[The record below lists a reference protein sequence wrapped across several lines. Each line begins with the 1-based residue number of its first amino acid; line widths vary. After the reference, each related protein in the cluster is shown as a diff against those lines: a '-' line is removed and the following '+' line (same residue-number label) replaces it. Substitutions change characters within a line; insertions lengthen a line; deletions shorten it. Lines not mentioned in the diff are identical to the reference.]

1 MNFKKSIAAI
11 AATAITAASLSAVAS
26 AELTLD
32 GAKQDANGMDIV
44 CANANSWMPIAYNN
58 GERNET
64 VLADKNKAIV
74 DNGIDWTQVKSVEVQ
89 FHVVE
94 GTEEEWDAENCMG
107 GAIVVSSNANGD
119 SSHNWP
125 AKEFYGVN
133 DEDLEFT
140 AAPEKEL
147 QANKVSAYTYQI
159 VCPVD
164 DTNSVVPNAQMV
176 QIAVQDYANA
186 VWWQCAIE
194 YMAVKDASGNALFV
208 WTGAAPRADYT
219 GAAAPTAASAPAAA
233 EETAPAAAEDTAPAT
248 VTGNVDAATDS
259 SKGSPDTG
267 IADVAAVAGIA
278 VLAAGAFVVAK
289 KRK

>member
-1 MNFKKSIAAI
+1 MNFRKSIAAI
-11 AATAITAASLSAVAS
+11 AATAITAASLSAAAS

-32 GAKQDANGMDIV
+32 GAATDASGMDLV
-44 CANANSWMPIAYNN
+44 CASANSWMPIAYNN

-74 DNGIDWTQVKSVEVQ
+74 DYGIDWSQAKSVEIQ

-107 GAIVVSSNANGD
+107 GAVVVSSNADGN

-147 QANKVSAYTYQI
+147 QAEKVSAYTYKL
-159 VCPVD
+159 VCPID
-164 DTNSVVPNAQMV
+164 DSNSVVDNPQMV
-176 QIAVQDYANA
+176 QIAFQDYANA
-186 VWWQCAIE
+186 VWWQCAVE
-194 YMAVKDASGNALFV
+194 YMAVKDASGNTLV
-208 WTGAAPRADYT
+208 SWNGAAPRADYA
-219 GAAAPTAASAPAAA
+219 GAGAPAAA
-233 EETAPAAAEDTAPAT
+233 ETTSAPAA
-248 VTGNVDAATDS
+248 GNVDAATDS

-267 IADVAAVAGIA
+267 IADVAAVAGLA
-278 VLAAGAFVVAK
+278 VLAAGALVVAK

>member
-1 MNFKKSIAAI
+1 MNFRKSIAAI
-11 AATAITAASLSAVAS
+11 AATAITAASLSAAAS

-44 CANANSWMPIAYNN
+44 CASANSWMPIAYNN

-147 QANKVSAYTYQI
+147 QANKVSAYTYNI

-176 QIAVQDYANA
+176 QIAVQDYATA

-194 YMAVKDASGNALFV
+194 YMAIKDASGNALYV
-208 WTGAAPRADYT
+208 WNGAAPRADYT
-219 GAAAPTAASAPAAA
+219 GAAAPVAATSAPASADDTAA
-233 EETAPAAAEDTAPAT
+233 APAA
-248 VTGNVDAATDS
+248 GNVDAATDS

-267 IADVAAVAGIA
+267 IADVAAVAGLA
-278 VLAAGAFVVAK
+278 VLAAGALVVAK

>member
-11 AATAITAASLSAVAS
+11 AATAITVASLSVAAS

-32 GAKQDANGMDIV
+32 GAATDASGMDLV
-44 CANANSWMPIAYNN
+44 CAASNMWMPIAYND
-58 GERNET
+58 GARNES
-64 VLADKNKAIV
+64 VLADANKAIV
-74 DNGIDWTQVKSVEVQ
+74 DYGVDWTQAKSVEIQ

-107 GAIVVSSNANGD
+107 GAVVVSSNADGD

-147 QANKVSAYTYQI
+147 QANKVSAYTYKL
-159 VCPVD
+159 VCPID
-164 DTNSVVPNAQMV
+164 DSNSVVPNAQMV
-176 QIAVQDYANA
+176 QIALQDYATA
-186 VWWQCAIE
+186 VWWQVAVE
-194 YMAVKDASGNALFV
+194 YMAVKDASGNTLV
-208 WTGAAPRADYT
+208 SWNGAAPRADYT
-219 GAAAPTAASAPAAA
+219 GEAAPTAAPAANDTAAAPA
-233 EETAPAAAEDTAPAT
+233 
-248 VTGNVDAATDS
+248 TGNVDAATDS